1 MNLNM
6 PLLGGAFGLGIV
18 ILMDVV
24 ALAAA
29 GVAGFQFVNLGL
41 ERSAYLAAPH
51 CSDRPDC
58 IADVPATVVGTYETA
73 GGSKT
78 GPDCRV
84 SFETGGVPVSGWYA
98 GRCVLGRGNVVSIRT
113 WRGQVVGMTTESG
126 YQVSQD
132 DPASGWELAA
142 FATLITVPLAIGFT
156 TLLAIGWRRAHS
168 RQASPPIRSA

>member
-1 MNLNM
+1 M
-6 PLLGGAFGLGIV
+6 PWRGGAIGLWIV
-18 ILMDVV
+18 ILMDVI
-24 ALAAA
+24 ALPAA

-41 ERSAYLAAPH
+41 QRSAYLAAPH

-58 IADVPATVVGTYETA
+58 IADVPATVVATHETA

-84 SFETGGVPVSGWYA
+84 TFEAGGALVSGWYA
-98 GRCVLGRGNVVSIRT
+98 GRCVLGGGTVVSIRT
-113 WRGQVVGMTTESG
+113 WRGQVVGMTTAGG

-142 FATLITVPLAIGFT
+142 FAALITVPLAIGFT
-156 TLLAIGWRRAHS
+156 TLLAIGWRRGHS
-168 RQASPPIRSA
+168 RRA